1 MTHIYK
7 ISSKIRCIW
16 YFLSYPE
23 GITVSPSR
31 SIMRLIII
39 TIKVYNG
46 KVTTHQHHFFI
57 VKINLKALSYSKIKN
72 VNYLLRHIL
81 GKISEWMIFDAH

>member
-7 ISSKIRCIW
+7 LDAFGT
-16 YFLSYPE
+16 FLLYPE

-46 KVTTHQHHFFI
+46 KVTTHQHHF
-57 VKINLKALSYSKIKN
+57 L
-72 VNYLLRHIL
+72 
-81 GKISEWMIFDAH
+81 